1 MNELRCTT
9 ITVTSWL
16 MTRWRHG
23 GRCAVLITAHTTL
36 QSWRH
41 NRQQASVPL
50 VADES
55 RKQTQ
60 PFVHNANSIRHEWRY
75 KNGQQMMAMV
85 MKMMMTMV
93 VAPPTIQRL
102 PYPSVPACDKLQ
114 HRATGGHDADL
125 SIKLNGHCSCAA
137 HYFVRIPHTSSDSRS

>member
-1 MNELRCTT
+1 
-9 ITVTSWL
+9 
-16 MTRWRHG
+16 
-23 GRCAVLITAHTTL
+23 
-36 QSWRH
+36 
-41 NRQQASVPL
+41 
-50 VADES
+50 
-55 RKQTQ
+55 
-60 PFVHNANSIRHEWRY
+60 
-75 KNGQQMMAMV
+75 MMAMV

-137 HYFVRIPHTSSDSRS
+137 HYFVRIPHTSSGSRSKRYSAMGEVPLVAKHCHRLTCFGLS